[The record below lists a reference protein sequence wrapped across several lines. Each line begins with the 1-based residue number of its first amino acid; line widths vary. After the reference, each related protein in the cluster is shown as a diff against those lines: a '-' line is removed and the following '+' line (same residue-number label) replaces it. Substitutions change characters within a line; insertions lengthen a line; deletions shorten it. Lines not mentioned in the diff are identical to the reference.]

1 MIVQPNQPN
10 EPRAILATC
19 IASGRR
25 QVRVLPLGEA
35 EARAIQ
41 LPQETV
47 TDDCM
52 INLHPIPPDLH
63 EARAAFVKEET

>member
-1 MIVQPNQPN
+1 MIVQPIQPN
-10 EPRAILATC
+10 EPRAVLATC

-35 EARAIQ
+35 KARAIQ
-41 LPQETV
+41 LLQETV

-52 INLHPIPPDLH
+52 INLHPIGPELQDAGATL
-63 EARAAFVKEET
+63 RKKEP